1 MTNISQRNDLLSQL
15 DPRDQ
20 AALRPHMSDF
30 DFEAGHEFGEVG
42 DDISHIYFVN
52 HGIIS
57 AVAMME
63 NGQSVE
69 AYMVGCEGFTGV
81 TAWQVPADTS
91 VRFFCHLAGSALRIK
106 AARLRQLA
114 SESDTLRTV
123 LAGYGVALQVELE
136 QTAPCNA
143 LHSAAQRF
151 AKWLLR
157 AHDLANGD
165 TLSMTQDFLA
175 KMLGVQRTT
184 VNDAAQT
191 LAATGAISYS
201 RGKVHIKDRAALERA
216 SCECYLVPQELPVAK
231 RDGLSG

>member
-15 DPRDQ
+15 DPQTRAD
-20 AALRPHMSDF
+20 LILSMSDF

-63 NGQSVE
+63 DGQSAE

-81 TAWQVPADTS
+81 TAWQVPSETS
-91 VRFFCHLAGSALRIK
+91 VRFFCHLAGNALRIK
-106 AARLRQLA
+106 AAKLRELA
-114 SESDTLRTV
+114 SESEALRAV
-123 LAGYGVALQVELE
+123 LAGYSAALQIELE

-143 LHSAAQRF
+143 IHSVPQRF

-157 AHDLANGD
+157 AHDRANGD
-165 TLSMTQDFLA
+165 TLFMTQDFLA

-184 VNDAAQT
+184 VSDAAQT

-201 RGKVHIKDRAALERA
+201 RGKVHIKNRSALERA
-216 SCECYLVPQELPVAK
+216 SCECYVAQEADIVDL
-231 RDGLSG
+231 